1 MAKLLFD
8 YGAYGTQIST
18 LKNYRGKSGWLS
30 VSLVAV
36 QALGNLEERLV
47 VAAVTVD
54 GSTLAEDD
62 PSKLL
67 RLPVKLEGPCDGNE
81 PVSELAEDSLGR
93 RMDILRE
100 INQRNLGYFEQ
111 EVQKLDDWADD
122 LKLGIEQEIKEIDR
136 QIKEVRRTAASA
148 PTLDEKLSWQKK
160 QRELES
166 TRTKLRRELFNKQD
180 EIEAQ
185 RNDIISQLEGQLK
198 QQVKEQPL
206 FCIQWE
212 LI

>member
-1 MAKLLFD
+1 M
-8 YGAYGTQIST
+8 
-18 LKNYRGKSGWLS
+18 
-30 VSLVAV
+30 
-36 QALGNLEERLV
+36 EERLV

-54 GSTLAEDD
+54 GSPLAEDD

-81 PVSELAEDSLGR
+81 PASELAEDSLGR

-111 EVQKLDDWADD
+111 EVQKLDAWADD

-166 TRTKLRRELFNKQD
+166 TRTKLRRELFSKQD

>member
-30 VSLVAV
+30 VSLVSV
-36 QALGNLEERLV
+36 EALGNLEERLV
-47 VAAVTVD
+47 VASVTAD
-54 GSTLAEDD
+54 GSPLAEDD

-67 RLPVKLEGPCDGNE
+67 RLPVKQEGPCDGNE

-166 TRTKLRRELFNKQD
+166 TRTKLRRELFKKQD

>member
-1 MAKLLFD
+1 M
-8 YGAYGTQIST
+8 
-18 LKNYRGKSGWLS
+18 
-30 VSLVAV
+30 
-36 QALGNLEERLV
+36 
-47 VAAVTVD
+47 
-54 GSTLAEDD
+54 
-62 PSKLL
+62 
-67 RLPVKLEGPCDGNE
+67 KLEGPCDGNE
-81 PVSELAEDSLGR
+81 PASELAEDFLGR

-111 EVQKLDDWADD
+111 EVQKLDAWADD

-166 TRTKLRRELFNKQD
+166 TRTKLRRELFSKQD

>member
-1 MAKLLFD
+1 MAKLVFD

-30 VSLVAV
+30 VSLVSV
-36 QALGNLEERLV
+36 EALGNLEERLV

-54 GSTLAEDD
+54 GSPLAEDD

-81 PVSELAEDSLGR
+81 PASELAEDFLGR
-93 RMDILRE
+93 RTDILRE

-166 TRTKLRRELFNKQD
+166 TRTKLRRELFSKQD